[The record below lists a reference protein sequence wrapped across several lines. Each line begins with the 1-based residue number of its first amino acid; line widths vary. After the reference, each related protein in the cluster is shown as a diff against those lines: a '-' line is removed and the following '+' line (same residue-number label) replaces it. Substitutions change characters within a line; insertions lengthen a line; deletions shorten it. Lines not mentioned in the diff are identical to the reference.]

1 MKGRLIND
9 NNKAIIGAI
18 NTSNLEKTVDGLL
31 TSLDAKKAF
40 DSVEHSFIKR
50 CLEKF
55 GLKKFIPI
63 FCILYSDL
71 KSDIIIN
78 GKVVDGYRIKREVKQ
93 GDALSCI
100 LFIMCMEPL
109 LANIEANLE
118 ITPIKS
124 ADLNVDLPKE
134 LAYADDV
141 SVISQN
147 KTSSLLAVFNEY
159 SRLTRLSGLE
169 LNADKT
175 EIMQLNNSTK
185 LGSLPKRFNIRYL
198 AKDYVLETCKE
209 TKING
214 ILFQQDVNRMK
225 MANVE
230 SIINKMNSVLK
241 KWSMRGLTTLGK
253 ILILKTFGISQI
265 TFLMQSIVLDSC
277 HIKKLNSCL

>member
-1 MKGRLIND
+1 
-9 NNKAIIGAI
+9 
-18 NTSNLEKTVDGLL
+18 
-31 TSLDAKKAF
+31 
-40 DSVEHSFIKR
+40 
-50 CLEKF
+50 
-55 GLKKFIPI
+55 
-63 FCILYSDL
+63 
-71 KSDIIIN
+71 
-78 GKVVDGYRIKREVKQ
+78 
-93 GDALSCI
+93 
-100 LFIMCMEPL
+100 MCMEPL

-185 LGSLPKRFNIRYL
+185 LGSPPKRFNIRYL
-198 AKDYVLETCKE
+198 AKDLETCKE

-214 ILFQQDVNRMK
+214 ILFQQNEYSMK
-225 MANVE
+225 MAYVDSVVE
-230 SIINKMNSVLK
+230 KMYSILK
-241 KWSMRGLTTLGK
+241 KWSM
-253 ILILKTFGISQI
+253 
-265 TFLMQSIVLDSC
+265 
-277 HIKKLNSCL
+277 